1 VLDVRP
7 CGPGAPTLALRSW
20 SDPRTTMAK
29 EPGHQG
35 ARNKPLKPLRREGRM
50 IPATPV
56 VTTVCFHTGRGCTGV
71 FPGPSYFEGRFSCTA
86 WAVHAARSRVRVGAP
101 IVARPSRRIALRCS
115 SGRLHVVTPCQ
126 TLMARRRGAPSR
138 TMRPPGDWLGN

>member
-1 VLDVRP
+1 
-7 CGPGAPTLALRSW
+7 
-20 SDPRTTMAK
+20 MAK

-56 VTTVCFHTGRGCTGV
+56 VITVCFHTGRGCTGV

-86 WAVHAARSRVRVGAP
+86 WAVHAAEIEGACRRSYRG
-101 IVARPSRRIALRCS
+101 PSFETHRFAMLLR
-115 SGRLHVVTPCQ
+115 TI
-126 TLMARRRGAPSR
+126 M
-138 TMRPPGDWLGN
+138 W